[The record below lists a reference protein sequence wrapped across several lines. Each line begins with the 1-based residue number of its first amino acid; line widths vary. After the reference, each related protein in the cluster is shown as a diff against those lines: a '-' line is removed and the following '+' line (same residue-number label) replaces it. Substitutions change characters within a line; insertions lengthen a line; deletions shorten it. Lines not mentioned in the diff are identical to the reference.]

1 MTTRTLSNF
10 VAGGHADATDG
21 RTSELVDPVTGEVF
35 MEAAL
40 SSEADVD
47 RACRAAAEAFETW
60 RDATPAD
67 RGLALLRRPLR
78 RDPLHLPN
86 VVLGAD
92 VLVDNNARWGLA
104 ALNADATL
112 TNVTVSNTRNDD
124 ETCI

>member
-47 RACRAAAEAFETW
+47 RACRAAAEAFKHTGNNK
-60 RDATPAD
+60 DLSMY
-67 RGLALLRRPLR
+67 GLE
-78 RDPLHLPN
+78 DY
-86 VVLGAD
+86 
-92 VLVDNNARWGLA
+92 
-104 ALNADATL
+104 
-112 TNVTVSNTRNDD
+112 TRIKHVMSYIG
-124 ETCI
+124 T